1 MARIVITMR
10 HRKLTGVKHLNR
22 GAMIHVH
29 AAVVASTK
37 SATVRPLPTNRIVHA
52 HSRRKHMFS
61 VARHQ
66 NNVHA
71 VFAGIV
77 TLCFALAGGL
87 QGCAT
92 MRSDFEEPA
101 VTVTSFRAVPSEG
114 AALSFEI
121 GLRVVNPNRDPLEL
135 QGVAYTITLE
145 GHKLITGVGKDL
157 PVIDGYSE
165 GTFTLNASAS
175 LFQAIQLLGDL
186 MNDPKDRI
194 SYDLDTKLDI
204 GTFYPAIRVRNSG
217 EISLQP
223 GQ

>member
-1 MARIVITMR
+1 
-10 HRKLTGVKHLNR
+10 
-22 GAMIHVH
+22 
-29 AAVVASTK
+29 
-37 SATVRPLPTNRIVHA
+37 
-52 HSRRKHMFS
+52 MFS
-61 VARHQ
+61 AARHQ

-165 GTFTLNASAS
+165 GT
-175 LFQAIQLLGDL
+175 IQLLGDL